1 MQVRVVEV
9 PMDVFEERL
18 MCECGGQFRAFGGV
32 MLSNPPQQD
41 HYCDSCGRHKRV
53 RGEPYPRTTFRARV
67 T

>member
-18 MCECGGQFRAFGGV
+18 MCECGGQFRALPSFT
-32 MLSNPPQQD
+32 LNIKPQQD
-41 HYCDSCGRHKRV
+41 HYCDSCGKHKRV